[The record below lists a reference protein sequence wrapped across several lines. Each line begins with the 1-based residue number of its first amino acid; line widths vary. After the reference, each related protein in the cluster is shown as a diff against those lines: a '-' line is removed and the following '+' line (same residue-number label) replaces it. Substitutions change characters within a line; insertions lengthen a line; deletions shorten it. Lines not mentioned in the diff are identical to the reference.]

1 MFSGGGRNGTMDTS
15 GLSVQSRST
24 PGRGWHK
31 MSSNEKPLSVAEELA
46 AIREQLKTLFVQNL
60 EIKDLLHG
68 DGKTGLVS
76 RVTALET
83 RLDGMGQKVD
93 DNKTETSTR
102 FSWIAWAVTT
112 LVAAYAAFVKHPN

>member
-1 MFSGGGRNGTMDTS
+1 M
-15 GLSVQSRST
+15 ST
-24 PGRGWHK
+24 EK
-31 MSSNEKPLSVAEELA
+31 KPLSVAEELA

-83 RLDGMGQKVD
+83 RLDGMGQRVD
-93 DNKTETSTR
+93 DTKKETNTG
-102 FSWIAWAVTT
+102 FSWIAWIATT
-112 LVAAYAAFVKHPN
+112 IIAAYAAFVKN